1 MLSNLHARIPQ
12 YIRGHKKDFLAF
24 SIAVA
29 FFIIFSIFS
38 ILQYY
43 SLGTSA
49 YDLGI
54 NAQSLYAFIHEGVFY
69 SPLLGENTLVQHFSI
84 FKFTEVP
91 DSPVVGNTEN
101 DDIPA
106 ISNFINPANR
116 RYPYKTAIKIRK

>member
-1 MLSNLHARIPQ
+1 MPERLFEAPFFQLKKRKMPVKRIPL
-12 YIRGHKKDFLAF
+12 YIRDHKKDFVAF

-29 FFIIFSIFS
+29 FFIVFSIFS

-69 SPLLGENTLVQHFSI
+69 SPLLGENTLIQQV
-84 FKFTEVP
+84 
-91 DSPVVGNTEN
+91 
-101 DDIPA
+101 
-106 ISNFINPANR
+106 
-116 RYPYKTAIKIRK
+116 RKHLNL